1 MSKIPTTEHWAI
13 IETRYTWVPGDQ
25 RSIDHP
31 GHGYP
36 GGNVESI
43 DYHSFPSEAEMI
55 AYIDRRGLK
64 VGSFSALH
72 VTPLVVSTK
81 TVVSVSGPAGYHGT
95 RGLGD
100 DLR

>member
-13 IETRYTWVPGDQ
+13 IQTTQTWVPGDE
-25 RSIDHP
+25 RSRTNP

-36 GGNVESI
+36 EHTVESI

-55 AYIDRRGLK
+55 DYIDRRGLK

-72 VTPLVVSTK
+72 VTPLTVTTN
-81 TVVSVSGPAGYHGT
+81 TVVSVSRPLGT
-95 RGLGD
+95 RIIED

>member
-13 IETRYTWVPGDQ
+13 IRTTQTWVPGDQ
-25 RSIDHP
+25 RSIESP

-36 GGNVESI
+36 EHTVESI
-43 DYHSFPSEAEMI
+43 DYLSFPTEAEMI
-55 AYIDRRGLK
+55 DYIDRRGLK

-72 VTPLVVSTK
+72 VTPLTVTTK
-81 TVVSVSGPAGYHGT
+81 TVVSVTRPLGT
-95 RGLGD
+95 RIIED